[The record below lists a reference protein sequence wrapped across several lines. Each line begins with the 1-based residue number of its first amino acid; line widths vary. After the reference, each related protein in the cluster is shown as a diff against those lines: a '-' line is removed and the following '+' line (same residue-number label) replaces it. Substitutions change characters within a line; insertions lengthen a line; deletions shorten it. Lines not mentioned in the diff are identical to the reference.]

1 MLELFRGTLKVHAGD
16 FDNWEGWGPYQ
27 GSINNDGD
35 FLKLTIGSGYNYAS
49 VSKIFPSFST
59 GTYKYANIRVTELTG
74 SQFEL
79 LIRRA
84 DTQQWISAGVWNTP
98 GVKENIQ
105 LNLIYNG
112 NIDGVGVAVH
122 GSPGQ
127 YVVIDYVVISDKKR
141 RDPVAEGNCI
151 DIKVHLGVT
160 EEVDS
165 FSASLWNK
173 GGIYTGTNLPLD
185 VGNHVKIY
193 GAREGD
199 PLLKLFTG
207 RVETLAALDKGS
219 RGNILTI
226 SGRSYGEEL
235 MRKTVFN
242 MWENVKGEDIVK
254 SIIENYTSLKH
265 VRGSTELV
273 ESTDTTFTFLRY
285 DDVNVFEILK
295 EIAAQCDKNGVI
307 GYDFRITHDGK
318 FEFFQRG
325 SRTSPVSLQDLI
337 EEAEWR
343 KEIYR
348 LRHRVTVYGKALS
361 PDPADRDA
369 WTEGDT
375 VPSGWAS
382 NGTGSFSMSDDA
394 KVGTRSVKLTGTS
407 RNTLWAQKN
416 ITPQVFGGIGGAREL
431 KFWFKYDY
439 SGASQSASVSVR
451 LLAGG
456 GKVMGRS
463 LLVSKGEWREY
474 ALPLGPKT
482 NWNSIG
488 GATWNDTYNAIA
500 FYVELL
506 APADYVYLWV
516 DGLHLDGYR
525 YGARVTVSPTPAEAD
540 IRELTV
546 VDDELLSD
554 YECSLR
560 AKALLDAY
568 VASETLQV
576 KTSVLAPGG
585 NRLLPGD
592 TITVNLPDEN
602 INASFRIKSVEH
614 YFDGRENA
622 WICTLELGREKPML
636 ADYLY
641 HLKAKTERL
650 ARSKLSR

>member
-16 FDNWEGWGPYQ
+16 IDNWEGWGPYQ
-27 GSINNDGD
+27 GSILNDGD
-35 FLKLTIGSGYNYAS
+35 LLKLSINSGYNYAS
-49 VSKIFPSFST
+49 VSKIYPAFSA
-59 GTYKYANIRVTELTG
+59 GTYKYANVRVTELTG

-84 DTQQWISAGVWNTP
+84 DTQQWLSAGVWNTP
-98 GVKENIQ
+98 GIKENI
-105 LNLIYNG
+105 NLSQIYSG
-112 NIDGVGVAVH
+112 NIDGIGVAVY

-127 YVVIDYVVISDKKR
+127 YVVIDYVTVSDKMR

-151 DIKVHLGVT
+151 DIKIHLGVT

-173 GGIYTGTNLPLD
+173 GGIYTGTDRPLD

-199 PLLKLFTG
+199 PLLKLFVG
-207 RVETLAALDKGS
+207 RVESLTAMDKGS

-242 MWENVKGEDIVK
+242 MWENVKGEALVK

-273 ESTDTTFTFLRY
+273 EDTDTTFTFLRY
-285 DDVNVFEILK
+285 DDVNVFDILK
-295 EIAAQCDKNGVI
+295 EIASLCDKDGVI
-307 GYDFRITHDGK
+307 GFDFRITYDGK
-318 FEFFQRG
+318 FEFFHRG
-325 SRTSPVSLQDLI
+325 SRTSPVSLTDLI

-361 PDPADRDA
+361 PVPADRDA
-369 WTEGDT
+369 WTEGGT
-375 VPSGWAS
+375 VPSGWSSA
-382 NGTGSFSMSDDA
+382 GTGTFSMSDDA
-394 KVGTRSVKLTGTS
+394 KVGAKSVKLTGTS
-407 RNTLWAQKN
+407 RNDLWAQKN
-416 ITPQVFGGIGGAREL
+416 IPSQVLGGIGGAREL
-431 KFWFKYDY
+431 KFWLKYDY
-439 SGASQSASVSVR
+439 SGPTQSASVSVWF
-451 LLAGG
+451 LAGG
-456 GKVMGRS
+456 GKMMGHS
-463 LLVSKGEWREY
+463 LLVSKGVWREY

-482 NWNSIG
+482 NWISFG
-488 GATWNDTYNAIA
+488 GATWNDAYNAIV
-500 FYVELL
+500 FYVELQES
-506 APADYVYLWV
+506 ADNVYLWI

-525 YGARVTVSPTPAEAD
+525 YGARETVSPTPPEAD

-546 VDDELLSD
+546 IDDELMSD

-576 KTSVLAPGG
+576 KTSVFAPGG

-602 INASFRIKSVEH
+602 INAAFRIKSVEH

-622 WICTLELGREKPML
+622 WICTVELGREKPIF

-650 ARSKLSR
+650 ARSKLSW